1 MFCIRQYLSKKKGKK
16 ERRIKKSDLVFIQE
30 SCMYMYEKSKILIC
44 YFLVSCD
51 FRVRPGGQT
60 AKFEQQ
66 ILPKAYA
73 INCSYFATGAQNT
86 LYKQRKKY
94 HDRIPLLFRIHLCNF
109 VHFQYIQADN
119 RIYVIQWCCCSLHSR
134 DKSGFLC
141 TRQRL

>member
-1 MFCIRQYLSKKKGKK
+1 MFCIRQYLSKKGKK
-16 ERRIKKSDLVFIQE
+16 ERRIKISDLVFIQE

-60 AKFEQQ
+60 VKFEQQ

-73 INCSYFATGAQNT
+73 IKCSYFATGAQNT
-86 LYKQRKKY
+86 LYKQRKKD
-94 HDRIPLLFRIHLCNF
+94 HDRICLLFRIHLCNF